1 LSLGEKKGGG
11 GKKKKMGGGGGG
23 GEQGYFCDAVIH
35 FFVLCE
41 SCDKKLFR
49 EL

>member
-1 LSLGEKKGGG
+1 MALVKEKK
-11 GKKKKMGGGGGG
+11 MSVEGGGG